1 LVGRSRAIAPLTF
14 ALLVIVTIGGFA
26 WAQHLKREPLI
37 LDRVSFGHRVLT
49 AGGKRRVVSA
59 LTPNGDC
66 VNDNGRIRFRITK
79 SDTADVEIVDPHG
92 RLVRTLA
99 ADRFLKRYRFFTF
112 HWDGRTNA
120 GQIASSG
127 RYKLRLVLHSDDR
140 SLTPRGFLRLHHVP
154 SRGPKSCSRSGG
166 VQAAGRQQ

>member
-1 LVGRSRAIAPLTF
+1 MVGRSRAIAPLTF

-79 SDTADVEIVDPHG
+79 SDTADVRSSIHM
-92 RLVRTLA
+92 
-99 ADRFLKRYRFFTF
+99 
-112 HWDGRTNA
+112 A
-120 GQIASSG
+120 GWSG
-127 RYKLRLVLHSDDR
+127 
-140 SLTPRGFLRLHHVP
+140 P
-154 SRGPKSCSRSGG
+154 
-166 VQAAGRQQ
+166 